1 MEFEKRKA
9 ATLASIR
16 SSVTDKSP
24 KGYLDEPIIPL
35 LETIN
40 HHPFYFTTSSCSGR
54 ISILSQ
60 PKPQSNVPT
69 KKKARGGSWL
79 YISHDPADPESVIR
93 LLFPSQSTQL
103 DPSDQPSELVFR
115 FEPLIIA
122 VECKDLGSAQFL
134 VATAIS
140 AGFRESG
147 ITSCGDGKR
156 VIIAIRC
163 SIRMEVPLGDT
174 EKLMVS
180 PEYVKFLV
188 DIANE
193 KMGANRK
200 RTDGFSLALTSNG
213 FKNPD
218 ANDVDDDD
226 NFENLA
232 GNQDPCISNGDLH
245 PGISLCYGLILYNE
259 FACIPK

>member
-1 MEFEKRKA
+1 MDFEKRKA

-24 KGYLDEPIIPL
+24 KGFLDEPIIPL

-40 HHPFYFTTSSCSGR
+40 HHPSYFTTSSCSGR

-60 PKPQSNVPT
+60 PKPQLNASI

-79 YISHDPADPESVIR
+79 YITHDPADQELVIS
-93 LLFPSQSTQL
+93 LLFPSQSTSIV
-103 DPSDQPSELVFR
+103 DSVDQPSELVFR

-134 VATAIS
+134 VAVAIS

-147 ITSCGDGKR
+147 ITACGDGKR

-174 EKLMVS
+174 QKLMVT

-188 DIANE
+188 DVANQ
-193 KMGANRK
+193 KMDTNKK
-200 RTDGFSLALTSNG
+200 RTDGFSVALTSNG

-218 ANDVDDDD
+218 ANDVDEGD
-226 NFENLA
+226 NYENIA
-232 GNQDPCISNGDLH
+232 GNDDSSINNGNLH
-245 PGISLCYGLILYNE
+245 PGNFCISLSDCCMYR
-259 FACIPK
+259 